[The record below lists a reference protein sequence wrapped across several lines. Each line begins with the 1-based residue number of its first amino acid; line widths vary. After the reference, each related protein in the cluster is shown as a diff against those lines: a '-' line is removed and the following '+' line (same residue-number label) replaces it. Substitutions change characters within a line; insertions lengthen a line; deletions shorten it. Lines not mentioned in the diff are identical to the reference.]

1 MIILNIVAV
10 AVIVAIVFFALLGP
24 LANQQNQ
31 SYKSSNTYV
40 PEDSYSSSSNNRP
53 KISAEVSDSLYDDV
67 RSSVTFLRSFLCQ
80 KLLNGHSQVICDFFI

>member
-67 RSSVTFLRSFLCQ
+67 RSYCAQNYMSISELMRISVRTYMDE
-80 KLLNGHSQVICDFFI
+80 H